1 MRLTYLT
8 DLGGFLWWLL
18 IRFCKTDLDNE
29 QSKGKWSRNI
39 FFLIILGFLIAFLKI
54 ELFPNL

>member
-1 MRLTYLT
+1 MRLTDLT

-29 QSKGKWSRNI
+29 QSKEKWSRNL
-39 FFLIILGFLIAFLKI
+39 FFLIILGLIIAFSKLM
-54 ELFPNL
+54 LFPDH